1 MTFAKKFALF
11 LVLIIVLI
19 GNCAHVHA
27 QNITQQVQISSSPN
41 PVGSGA
47 RALGMGGAFIAIADD
62 ATAASWNPGGLI
74 QLEKPEVSMVGSY
87 FTRSEDFSS
96 DSKADPL
103 GQSNADS
110 LGLNYLSGVYPF
122 TMFNRNMVVSLNFQ
136 RLYDFNRDLDFTYS
150 YQGQY
155 DPVMNYGLTQN
166 VRYDQSGGL
175 SAISPAYCVE
185 VTPQL
190 SFGVTLNFW
199 TDAFFENGWKESYKS
214 RGSGHLTIDDT
225 SYNYTTGTDI
235 HEEYSSLW
243 GFNANVG
250 FLWDITQ
257 FITIGGVFKSP
268 FTASMHH
275 KYESSFFQH
284 YTDPAGPASSD
295 THSYSEHVEID
306 FPMSYGLGIAFRFSD
321 AFTCSLDIYRT
332 EWGDFAYKDGNG
344 VETSPIDGRPISD
357 SDVGPTHQVRMGGEY
372 LLIFEKTIVPLR
384 CGLFYDPEPG
394 ENGSRDFYGFSIGS
408 GVSLGSL
415 VFDAAYQFRF
425 GNNIRGEILTY
436 PGTTADIQQH
446 KILVSAIY
454 HF

>member
-1 MTFAKKFALF
+1 MGFVKSFALF
-11 LVLIIVLI
+11 LFLSITLI
-19 GNCAHVHA
+19 GYCARLYA
-27 QNITQQVQISSSPN
+27 QNITQQLQISSSPN

-47 RALGMGGAFIAIADD
+47 RALGMGGAFIAVADD

-74 QLEKPEVSMVGSY
+74 QIERPEVSMVGSY
-87 FTRSEDFSS
+87 FARTDDFSS
-96 DSKADPL
+96 DSSSDPS
-103 GQSNADS
+103 GKSRTDS
-110 LGLNYLSGVYPF
+110 LDFNYISAVYPF
-122 TMFNRNMVVSLNFQ
+122 ALFNRNMVVSLNFQ

-150 YQGQY
+150 YQEQY
-155 DPVMNYGLTQN
+155 DPVMNYGLTQD
-166 VRYDQSGGL
+166 VTYDQSGGL

-214 RGSGHLTIDDT
+214 RGSGHLTIGDT
-225 SYNYTTGTDI
+225 SYHYTTGTDI
-235 HEEYSSLW
+235 HEKYSSLW

-268 FTASMHH
+268 FTASLHH
-275 KYESSFFQH
+275 KYESSFFQR
-284 YTDPAGPASSD
+284 YTDLAGATSSD
-295 THSYSEHVEID
+295 TKSYTEDIEID

-332 EWGDFAYKDGNG
+332 EWGDFVYRDGSG
-344 VETSPIDGRPISD
+344 AETSPIDGRPISE
-357 SDVGPTHQVRMGGEY
+357 SDVGPTHQIRLGGEY
-372 LLIFEKTIVPLR
+372 LLIFEKMLVPIR

-394 ENGSRDFYGFSIGS
+394 ESGNRDFYGFSLGS
-408 GVSLGSL
+408 GVSIGPV

-425 GNNIRGEILTY
+425 GTNIQGEVLGN
-436 PGTTADIQQH
+436 PGTTADVQQH
-446 KILVSAIY
+446 KILISAIY